1 MPQLQQSGCGA
12 GDAGTG
18 VSHTVVIDRS
28 KYPTEAYRLPDL
40 PTMAPKQLIDRDVI
54 RANVPCG
61 SCTLCCKT
69 LIVPLANEEYEKYD
83 WAWITTRDGQRLG
96 RALKR
101 RADGGCIYLTER
113 GCGIHGHAPHVCQR
127 FDCRELFLKS
137 DRNGR
142 RRAIKSGKL
151 PKSLF
156 DRGRELL
163 GEERRWN
170 T

>member
-1 MPQLQQSGCGA
+1 
-12 GDAGTG
+12 

-96 RALKR
+96 RALQR
-101 RADGGCIYLTER
+101 RADGSCVYLTER
-113 GCGIHGHAPHVCQR
+113 GCGIHGRAPHVCQR

-156 DRGRELL
+156 DRGREMLKF
-163 GEERRWN
+163 EREFN
-170 T
+170 E